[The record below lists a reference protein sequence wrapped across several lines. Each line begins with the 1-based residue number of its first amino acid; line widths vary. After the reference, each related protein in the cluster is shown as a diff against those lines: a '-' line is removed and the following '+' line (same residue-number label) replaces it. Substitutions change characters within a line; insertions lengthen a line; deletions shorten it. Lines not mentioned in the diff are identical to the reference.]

1 MKMIDGLTDQSL
13 RTLAITKLTA
23 NIVPPREEDV
33 ADMLAQ
39 YRADVDAD
47 EAYMSDQEYE
57 DILGIN

>member
-1 MKMIDGLTDQSL
+1 MKMIDGLTDNSL
-13 RTLAITKLTA
+13 RTLTVIKLSA
-23 NIVPPREEDV
+23 NIVPPREDDV

-47 EAYMSDQEYE
+47 EAYMDDVEYR

>member
-13 RTLAITKLTA
+13 RILTIAKLTA
-23 NIVPPREEDV
+23 NIVPPRAEDV

-47 EAYMSDQEYE
+47 EAYMDDVEYR